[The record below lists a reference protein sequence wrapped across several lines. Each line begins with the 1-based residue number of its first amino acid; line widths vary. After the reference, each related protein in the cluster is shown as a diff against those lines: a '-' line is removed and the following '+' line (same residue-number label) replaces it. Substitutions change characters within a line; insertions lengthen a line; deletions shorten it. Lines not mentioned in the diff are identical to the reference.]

1 VAGEILLVLERISEL
16 SIRGESAGGVCDFF
30 FCRTAL
36 ADGAVHDDSFD
47 LCEEA
52 KGCGIFAGARPSAP
66 LAAGVLVFA
75 GKQSFADFGVGVA
88 AGEQAEA
95 VVGLGEGCVA
105 AAGERVSMAKVQEW
119 SDLLNAVCVL
129 LFIGVELEH

>member
-1 VAGEILLVLERISEL
+1 MPNG
-16 SIRGESAGGVCDFF
+16 
-30 FCRTAL
+30 T
-36 ADGAVHDDSFD
+36 VHDNSFD
-47 LCEEA
+47 LSEEA
-52 KGCGIFAGARPSAP
+52 KGSGILARARPSAP

-105 AAGERVSMAKVQEW
+105 AAGGLVNMIVV
-119 SDLLNAVCVL
+119 D
-129 LFIGVELEH
+129 